1 MAATNNLLAHS
12 RRWWWKDGLRALAG
26 CLCHKPGEFMRFWD
40 FDFPY
45 KEFTATGPL
54 RNMVVR
60 VVWMSRGDLFD
71 L

>member
-1 MAATNNLLAHS
+1 L
-12 RRWWWKDGLRALAG
+12 
-26 CLCHKPGEFMRFWD
+26 
-40 FDFPY
+40 PY